1 MTNSQGGYSQRLGRI
16 LIRGSATVGERS
28 TCMGRQNDRGYRR
41 NIRIRFL
48 LSGRIIA
55 CEFFQGRFDESVV
68 LIAVATTIGLYPRTK
83 AISKHLVRGRLG
95 LIDQHHIDSF
105 QAPTFSKLWWIT
117 GSIQHAREPVPQTEI
132 AHGDDRI
139 LLR

>member
-1 MTNSQGGYSQRLGRI
+1 MN
-16 LIRGSATVGERS
+16 A
-28 TCMGRQNDRGYRR
+28 
-41 NIRIRFL
+41 RFL

-55 CEFFQGRFDESVV
+55 CEFFQGRFDESNHIPSLLFRTRTVAVV

-83 AISKHLVRGRLG
+83 AISQHLVRGRLG

-105 QAPTFSKLWWIT
+105 EAPTFSKLWWIA
-117 GSIQHAREPVPQTEI
+117 GSVQHAREPVPRAEI
-132 AHGDDRI
+132 ANGDDRI